1 LPKKESRSGGLI
13 ITKVP
18 KKEGSQNYISDHE
31 EDEEEEERE
40 RSRRTRT
47 KITYEEGDVD
57 ILEHAIGEIT
67 APEDKKNSDAK
78 EMKKSDSVST
88 DSSVVLS
95 DNEDDNE
102 SNADNL
108 KGDGDQ
114 ESSENGVKSFQLLSG
129 GKKLDV
135 VMLFDN

>member
-1 LPKKESRSGGLI
+1 
-13 ITKVP
+13 
-18 KKEGSQNYISDHE
+18 
-31 EDEEEEERE
+31 
-40 RSRRTRT
+40 
-47 KITYEEGDVD
+47 
-57 ILEHAIGEIT
+57 
-67 APEDKKNSDAK
+67 
-78 EMKKSDSVST
+78 MKKSDSVST

-95 DNEDDNE
+95 DNEDDND
-102 SNADNL
+102 SNVDNL